1 MADYP
6 FTFKEKFMPIICLTG
21 GIAAGKSTAARYFAQ
36 RGAKIIDADQLGHA
50 TYEAGTAANQRLVAT
65 FGEAIRAEDG
75 GIDRKALGGMVFGRP
90 EALKQLTDIV
100 WPEIRLLAEA
110 QTKRLLEADPNAIV
124 ILEAAVLFEAGWD
137 DLGDATW
144 VVIAEPEVAIAR
156 AMTRDGL
163 TREAVEKR
171 LSSQLSNADR
181 RARAD
186 LVIENN
192 AQETDFVAA
201 LDQAWLG
208 IAPRNP

>member
-1 MADYP
+1 
-6 FTFKEKFMPIICLTG
+6 MPIICLTG

-36 RGAKIIDADQLGHA
+36 KGAKIIDADQLGHA
-50 TYEAGTAANQRLVAT
+50 TYLPGTAANQRLVAT
-65 FGEAIRAEDG
+65 FGDSVRAEDG

-90 EALKQLTDIV
+90 QALKQLTDIV

-110 QTKRLLEADPNAIV
+110 QTKKRLEEDPNAIV

-144 VVIAEPEVAIAR
+144 VVIAEPEVAISR

-171 LSSQLSNADR
+171 LSSQLSNSDR
-181 RARAD
+181 ENRAD
-186 LVIENN
+186 LVIKNN
-192 AQETDFVAA
+192 EAEADFVAA

>member
-36 RGAKIIDADQLGHA
+36 RGANIIDADQLGHA
-50 TYEAGTAANQRLVAT
+50 TYEAGTTANQRLVAT
-65 FGEAIRAEDG
+65 FGEAIRAEDD

-201 LDQAWLG
+201 LNHAWLG
-208 IAPRNP
+208 IAPTND

>member
-6 FTFKEKFMPIICLTG
+6 FSFKEKFMPIICLTG

-36 RGAKIIDADQLGHA
+36 KGAKIIDADQLGHA

-201 LDQAWLG
+201 LNRAWLG
-208 IAPRNP
+208 IAPTND

>member
-1 MADYP
+1 
-6 FTFKEKFMPIICLTG
+6 MPIICLTG

-36 RGAKIIDADQLGHA
+36 RGAKIIDADQLGHT
-50 TYEAGTAANQRLVAT
+50 TYEAGTTANQRLVAT

-201 LDQAWLG
+201 LNHAWLG

>member
-1 MADYP
+1 
-6 FTFKEKFMPIICLTG
+6 MPIICLTG

-36 RGAKIIDADQLGHA
+36 KGAKIMDADQLGHA
-50 TYEAGTAANQRLVAT
+50 TYEAGTAANQRLVET
-65 FGEAIRAEDG
+65 FGDSVRAEDG

-90 EALKQLTDIV
+90 EALKRLTDIV

-110 QTKRLLEADPNAIV
+110 QTKKLLEEDPAAIV

-192 AQETDFVAA
+192 TQETDFLAT
-201 LDQAWLG
+201 LNHAWLG
-208 IAPRNP
+208 IAPTND

>member
-90 EALKQLTDIV
+90 EALKQLTD
-100 WPEIRLLAEA
+100 
-110 QTKRLLEADPNAIV
+110 
-124 ILEAAVLFEAGWD
+124 
-137 DLGDATW
+137 
-144 VVIAEPEVAIAR
+144 
-156 AMTRDGL
+156 
-163 TREAVEKR
+163 
-171 LSSQLSNADR
+171 
-181 RARAD
+181 
-186 LVIENN
+186 
-192 AQETDFVAA
+192 FVAA
-201 LDQAWLG
+201 LNHAWLG
-208 IAPRNP
+208 IAPTND

>member
-1 MADYP
+1 
-6 FTFKEKFMPIICLTG
+6 MPIICLTG

-110 QTKRLLEADPNAIV
+110 QTKRLLKADPNAIV

-144 VVIAEPEVAIAR
+144 VVIAEPEVTIAR

-201 LDQAWLG
+201 LNHAWLG
-208 IAPRNP
+208 IGPTNY